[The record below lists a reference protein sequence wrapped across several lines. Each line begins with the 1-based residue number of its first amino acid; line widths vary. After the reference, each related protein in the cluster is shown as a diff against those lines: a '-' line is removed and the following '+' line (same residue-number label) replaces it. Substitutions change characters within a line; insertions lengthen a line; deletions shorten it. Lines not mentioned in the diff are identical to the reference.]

1 MLKALLV
8 LLVVGVAMW
17 LLIVRNRKLGDDEAG
32 AEPASKAAKAA
43 KAAKADKAPKM
54 IDMVECAHCG
64 LHLPAAD
71 ALMSGTRVFCG
82 EAHRQAGP
90 R

>member
-43 KAAKADKAPKM
+43 KAPKM
-54 IDMVECAHCG
+54 IEMVECAHCG

>member
-1 MLKALLV
+1 MLKAWLV

-43 KAAKADKAPKM
+43 KAPKM
-54 IDMVECAHCG
+54 IEMVECAHCG

>member
-32 AEPASKAAKAA
+32 AKPAS

-54 IDMVECAHCG
+54 IEMVECAHCG